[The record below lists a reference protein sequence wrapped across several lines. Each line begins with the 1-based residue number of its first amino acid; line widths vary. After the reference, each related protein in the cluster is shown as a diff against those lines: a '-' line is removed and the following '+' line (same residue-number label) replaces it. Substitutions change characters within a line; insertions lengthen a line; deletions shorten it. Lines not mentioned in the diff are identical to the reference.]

1 MVLVVVVR
9 MVINY
14 SKWDNLEVSSDEE
27 EGAGPVVHRLDPS
40 SGEELR
46 YGNLTVRSKSTEA
59 EVVGSKEGNPSST
72 TRVEAKVAEES
83 GSSSERTSGAG
94 LDLLCKNGAR
104 CEGYL
109 WSQDRGTCTVSV
121 LLPSG
126 ARAKDVSV
134 HLLDRG
140 TEFGTKCARK
150 LLVEHSASGTRVEGR
165 LRHPC
170 GCDDDDL
177 VSHWEIRDLRGS
189 ADGARVLAVEL
200 RKLAPAQGV
209 VRWWRTLFEDKG
221 EAEVDVGAIEERGE
235 ARGGGSF
242 AEVWETAHREVFGK
256 KTV

>member
-1 MVLVVVVR
+1 MLVVVLR

-59 EVVGSKEGNPSST
+59 EVVGSKEGKPSS

-83 GSSSERTSGAG
+83 GSSSGRTSGAG

-140 TEFGTKCARK
+140 TEFGTRCARK
-150 LLVEHSASGTRVEGR
+150 LLVEHEDAK
-165 LRHPC
+165 HC
-170 GCDDDDL
+170 GPKRCK
-177 VSHWEIRDLRGS
+177 RD
-189 ADGARVLAVEL
+189 
-200 RKLAPAQGV
+200 K
-209 VRWWRTLFEDKG
+209 
-221 EAEVDVGAIEERGE
+221 
-235 ARGGGSF
+235 
-242 AEVWETAHREVFGK
+242 
-256 KTV
+256 